1 MKINFLNTSWLLNIA
16 ISTSLI
22 LTSSISAQTSEDF
35 NELKEMMQRQQSEGA
50 LNTEGAMRPE
60 DSGYKSFVQNEMQNI
75 FSSLDALSEQDKAD
89 ITFSEVNKKRIEL
102 ATSLC
107 ARDERACFLIDEYRS
122 YSSSKDFPQEFEE
135 LELFGLEIFS
145 GYSNDFN
152 FYDSLP
158 ISNQYVIKIGDR
170 FKISAFGGFSFEETL
185 TVNQNGSIIITDIG
199 EFQIAGLSYKDASSK
214 IKDEIERKFVGT
226 EAYISI
232 DQIRSKQVFALG
244 NVKSPGTYALN
255 AFGSALNALI
265 SSGGI
270 KKNSSLRT
278 LKVIRG
284 NEIIKTLDLYDLL
297 IDGDTKS
304 SDFQLNDGDS
314 ILVGGLTSSAS
325 IIGEVIRPA
334 IYEISSEDT
343 LQELIRFALGA
354 TPFADLSNI
363 SVERILPSG
372 QKTIIKPI
380 DRSKFVLKDGDKV
393 VVNISQ
399 GEKINAVALHGAI
412 RNAGEYSLQNSK
424 TVGDIINIQTDLQE
438 STYTGFAILKRLDF
452 ISKTYRII
460 NFSLTN
466 QDILNEINLYSG
478 DKIFVFSKEDIAFS
492 QSKEVYSYLD
502 SKLNRNIRSN
512 ISTQGP
518 LSENPLIIGDDSINS
533 NSERLIL
540 SSNDTDC
547 LKSLDVLAVNPI
559 SNLMKAKLKVFSG
572 SKSMPCTQIFYEHG
586 DLLPLIMINSIPVT
600 GNVRFPGL
608 YPTSRNLNALDLFNL
623 AGGFLQS
630 KLNTLPVFDI
640 GIRAR
645 GFGSFA
651 YEELNTLS
659 NITMLSLKVDQSSVE
674 GGYVKLVGE
683 FANPGT
689 YPINKNSKLSEIY
702 ERAGGITNSAY
713 PVGGILTRE
722 SVQSTESK
730 ALERS
735 RAELAEILASAAAS
749 GYLKQNTTDLV
760 GLISLMTNMENAEP
774 IGRFVTELNPA
785 LLETNPSLD
794 IVLDDGDTIYMPK
807 LQNTITIVGQ
817 VLNPVTVPHKV
828 GASFEDYLK
837 LAGGMKK
844 EADKSKVYAIL
855 PNGISIRKKR
865 GINLPLL
872 PNMPFNRSDIL
883 PGTTIIVPR
892 KARPLDGLT
901 LVETITPV
909 LANLSVTA
917 ASIAAISDN

>member
-1 MKINFLNTSWLLNIA
+1 MKINFLNLNWILNIVLS
-16 ISTSLI
+16 ISLI
-22 LTSSISAQTSEDF
+22 SSIGLGAQNSDQL
-35 NELKEMMQRQQSEGA
+35 NDLKEMLEIQATRSGGLESGP
-50 LNTEGAMRPE
+50 MRPE

-75 FSSLDALSEQDKAD
+75 FSSLDALSDQDKAD
-89 ITFSEVNKKRIEL
+89 ITFAEVNKKRIEL

-107 ARDERACFLIDEYRS
+107 TRDQRACFLIDEYRS
-122 YSSSKDFPQEFEE
+122 YTSYKDFPLEFEE
-135 LELFGLEIFS
+135 LELFGIEIFS
-145 GYSNDFN
+145 GYSSDFN

-158 ISNQYVIKIGDR
+158 INSDYVIKIGDK
-170 FKISAFGGFSFEETL
+170 FKISLFGGFSFEEVL
-185 TVNQNGSIIITDIG
+185 MVNPNGSIIITDIG
-199 EFQIAGLSYKDASSK
+199 EFQIAGMSYQDAASK
-214 IKDEIERKFVGT
+214 IRNEIENKFVGT

-270 KKNSSLRT
+270 KPNSSLRT

-284 NEIIKTLDLYDLL
+284 NETIETLDLYDLL
-297 IDGDTKS
+297 IDGDTQS

-334 IYEISSEDT
+334 IYEISPEDT
-343 LQELIRFALGA
+343 LQELIRFSLGA

-380 DRSKFVLKDGDKV
+380 DRSRFILKDGDQV

-399 GEKINAVALHGAI
+399 GEKINAVELYGAI
-412 RNAGEYSLQNSK
+412 RNSGEYSLQTSK
-424 TVGDIINIQTDLQE
+424 TVGDIINIQTDLQD

-452 ISKTYRII
+452 VSKTYRVI

-466 QDILNEINLYSG
+466 QDALNEINLYSG
-478 DKIFVFSKEDIAFS
+478 DKIFVFSKEDIAYS
-492 QSKEVYSYLD
+492 QSTEVYSYLE
-502 SKLNRNIRSN
+502 SKLNKKNPTNTSAQAILN
-512 ISTQGP
+512 AN
-518 LSENPLIIGDDSINS
+518 LSMGDDLINS
-533 NSERLIL
+533 NPNNSLTGSD
-540 SSNDTDC
+540 SSLC
-547 LKSLDVLAVNPI
+547 LNSLDVLTVNPI

-572 SKSMPCTQIFYEHG
+572 SKSMTCPEIFFKHN
-586 DLLPLIMINSIPVT
+586 DLLPLILINAVPVA

-608 YPTSRNLNALDLFNL
+608 YPTSRDLHAMDLFNL

-630 KLNTLPVFDI
+630 KLNTLPVFDV
-640 GIRAR
+640 GIRGR
-645 GFGSFA
+645 GFGTFA

-659 NITMLSLKVDQSSVE
+659 NITMLSLKLDQSSLE
-674 GGYVKLVGE
+674 GGFVKLIGE
-683 FANPGT
+683 FTNPGI
-689 YPINKNSKLSEIY
+689 YSISKNTKLSEVY
-702 ERAGGITNSAY
+702 DRAGGLTLSAY

-722 SVQSTESK
+722 SVRDSENE

-735 RAELAEILASAAAS
+735 KAELAEILASAAAS

-760 GLISLMTNMENAEP
+760 GLISLMTNMENTQP
-774 IGRFVTELNPA
+774 LGRFVTELNPSQ
-785 LLETNPSLD
+785 LETNPSVD
-794 IVLDDGDTIYMPK
+794 IILDDGDVIYMPK

-828 GASFEDYLK
+828 GSSFDDYLK

-855 PNGISIRKKR
+855 PNGISIRRKR

-892 KARPLDGLT
+892 QARPLDGLT
-901 LVETITPV
+901 LVETVTPV

>member
-1 MKINFLNTSWLLNIA
+1 MKINFLNSNCLLSVAMSI
-16 ISTSLI
+16 SLI
-22 LTSSISAQTSEDF
+22 SSINLGAQTSDQL
-35 NELKEMMQRQQSEGA
+35 NDLKEMLGKQTAGGGSIESE
-50 LNTEGAMRPE
+50 AMRPE

-75 FSSLDALSEQDKAD
+75 FSSLDALSDQDKAD
-89 ITFSEVNKKRIEL
+89 ITFAEVNKKRIEL

-107 ARDERACFLIDEYRS
+107 ARDQRACFLIDEYRS
-122 YSSSKDFPQEFEE
+122 YQSYKDFPLAFDE
-135 LELFGLEIFS
+135 LELFGMNVFS
-145 GYSNDFN
+145 GYANDFN

-158 ISNQYVIKIGDR
+158 ISNDYVIKIGDK
-170 FKISAFGGFSFEETL
+170 FKISLFGGFSFEQVL
-185 TVNQNGSIIITDIG
+185 VVNPNGSIIITDIG
-199 EFQIAGLSYKDASSK
+199 EFQIAGLSYQDASNK
-214 IKDEIERKFVGT
+214 IRNEIENKFVGT

-270 KKNSSLRT
+270 KQNSSLRT
-278 LKVIRG
+278 LKVLRG

-304 SDFQLNDGDS
+304 SDFQLSDGDS

-334 IYEISSEDT
+334 IYEISPEDT

-380 DRSKFVLKDGDKV
+380 DRSRFLLKDGDQV
-393 VVNISQ
+393 VINISQ
-399 GEKINAVALHGAI
+399 GEKINAIELLGAI
-412 RNAGEYSLQNSK
+412 RNSGEYSLQSSN
-424 TVGDIINIQTDLQE
+424 TLGDIINIQTDLQE
-438 STYTGFAILKRLDF
+438 STYTGFAILKRLDLV
-452 ISKTYRII
+452 SKTYRIL

-466 QDILNEINLYSG
+466 QDALNKINLYSG
-478 DKIFVFSKEDIAFS
+478 DKIFVFSKEDIAYS

-502 SKLNRNIRSN
+502 NKLNKKNTSN
-512 ISTQGP
+512 TSSQVI
-518 LSENPLIIGDDSINS
+518 LSANLSMGNDVINS
-533 NSERLIL
+533 NS
-540 SSNDTDC
+540 NDSLETPDTFGC
-547 LKSLDVLAVNPI
+547 LNSLDVLTANPI
-559 SNLMKAKLKVFSG
+559 SNLMRAKLKVFSA
-572 SKSMPCTQIFYEHG
+572 SKSMACSTIFHKHN
-586 DLLPLIMINSIPVT
+586 DLLPLILINAIPVA

-608 YPTSRNLNALDLFNL
+608 YPTSRDLNALDLFNL

-630 KLNTLPVFDI
+630 KLNTAPVFDV

-645 GFGSFA
+645 DFGSFA
-651 YEELNTLS
+651 YEDLNTLS
-659 NITMLSLKVDQSSVE
+659 NITMLSLKLDQSSFE
-674 GGYVKLVGE
+674 GGYIKLVGE
-683 FANPGT
+683 FVNPGI
-689 YPINKNSKLSEIY
+689 YSINKNSKLSEIY
-702 ERAGGITNSAY
+702 ERAGGLTSSAY

-722 SVQSTESK
+722 SVQKTESK

-735 RAELAEILASAAAS
+735 KAELAEILASAAAS

-760 GLISLMTNMENAEP
+760 GLISLMTNMDNAQP
-774 IGRFVTELNPA
+774 IGRFVTELNPS
-785 LLETNPSLD
+785 LLETSPSLN
-794 IVLDDGDTIYMPK
+794 IILDDGDIIYMPK

-817 VLNPVTVPHKV
+817 VLNPVTVPHKA
-828 GASFEDYLK
+828 GSSFEDYLK

-855 PNGISIRKKR
+855 PNGISIRRSR
-865 GINLPLL
+865 GIKLPLL

-883 PGTTIIVPR
+883 PGSTIIIPR

-901 LVETITPV
+901 LVETVTPV

-917 ASIAAISDN
+917 ASIAAISDR

>member
-1 MKINFLNTSWLLNIA
+1 MKINFLNTIWLLNIA
-16 ISTSLI
+16 ISISLI
-22 LTSSISAQTSEDF
+22 LSTDIDAQSSGEFQ
-35 NELKEMMQRQQSEGA
+35 ELKEMIQGGSE
-50 LNTEGAMRPE
+50 EGGE
-60 DSGYKSFVQNEMQNI
+60 DLGMVEGLGYKSFVQNELQNI
-75 FSSLDALSEQDKAD
+75 YSSLNALSEQEKVD
-89 ITFSEVNKKRIEL
+89 ITFSEINKKRIDL

-107 ARDERACFLIDEYRS
+107 SKDQRACFLIDEYRS
-122 YSSSKDFPQEFEE
+122 YVSSKDFPTEFEE
-135 LELFGLEIFS
+135 LELYGMDVFS

-158 ISNQYVIKIGDR
+158 ISGAYLIKIGDIL
-170 FKISAFGGFSFEETL
+170 KVSAFGGFSFEETF

-199 EFQIAGLSYKDASSK
+199 EFKVAGLSYQDASRNIRS
-214 IKDEIERKFVGT
+214 EIENKFVGT
-226 EAYISI
+226 EAYISME
-232 DQIRSKQVFALG
+232 QIRSKQVFALG

-255 AFGSALNALI
+255 AFGTALNALI

-270 KKNSSLRT
+270 NQNSSLRT
-278 LKVIRG
+278 IKITRG
-284 NEIIKTLDLYDLL
+284 NEVVETLDLYDLL

-304 SDFQLNDGDS
+304 SDFQLTDGDS
-314 ILVGGLTSSAS
+314 VLVEGLTSSAS

-334 IYEISSEDT
+334 IYEIFPEDT
-343 LQELIRFALGA
+343 LQELIRFALGV

-380 DRSKFVLKDGDKV
+380 DRSRFVLKNGDKV

-399 GEKINAVALHGAI
+399 GEKINAVELHGAI
-412 RNAGEYSLQNSK
+412 RNVGEYSLQNSK

-438 STYTGFAILKRLDF
+438 STYTGFAVLKRLDF
-452 ISKTYRII
+452 ISKTYRVL
-460 NFSLTN
+460 NFSLTD

-478 DKIFVFSKEDIAFS
+478 DKIFIFSKEDVAFS
-492 QSKEVYSYLD
+492 QSKEVYSYLEN
-502 SKLNRNIRSN
+502 KLNRNNGSD
-512 ISTQGP
+512 ISAQDI
-518 LSENPLIIGDDSINS
+518 LSGNPSIMRDNLINS
-533 NSERLIL
+533 NPDKLITA
-540 SSNDTDC
+540 SNEGEC
-547 LKSLDVLAVNPI
+547 LKSLDVLTANPI

-572 SKSMPCTQIFYEHG
+572 SKSMSCTQIFYEHN
-586 DLLPLIMINSIPVT
+586 DLLPLIMINAVPVV

-630 KLNTLPVFDI
+630 KLNKLPSFEI
-640 GIRAR
+640 GIRGR
-645 GFGSFA
+645 GFGSFD
-651 YEELNTLS
+651 YEALNTLS
-659 NITMLSLKVDQSSVE
+659 NITMLNLKLDQSSLE

-683 FANPGT
+683 FTNPGT
-689 YPINKNSKLSEIY
+689 YSINKNTKLSEIY
-702 ERAGGITNSAY
+702 ERAGGLTETAY

-722 SVQSTESK
+722 SVQDTERK

-735 RAELAEILASAAAS
+735 KAELAEILASAAAS

-760 GLISLMTNMENAEP
+760 GLISLMTNMDNTQP
-774 IGRFVTELNPA
+774 IGRFVTELNPP

-794 IVLDDGDTIYMPK
+794 IILDDGDTIYMPK
-807 LQNTITIVGQ
+807 LQNTITVVGQ

-855 PNGISIRKKR
+855 PSGISIRRKR

-872 PNMPFNRSDIL
+872 PNMPFDRSDIL
-883 PGTTIIVPR
+883 PGSTIIVPR
-892 KARPLDGLT
+892 QARPLDGLT

>member
-1 MKINFLNTSWLLNIA
+1 MKINFLNIIWLLNIA
-16 ISTSLI
+16 IPMSLI
-22 LTSSISAQTSEDF
+22 LSTDINAQSSDEFQELRETIQGTS
-35 NELKEMMQRQQSEGA
+35 NEGRGNPSMGEG
-50 LNTEGAMRPE
+50 
-60 DSGYKSFVQNEMQNI
+60 DGYKSFVQNELQNI
-75 FSSLDALSEQDKAD
+75 YSSLNALSEQDKAD
-89 ITFSEVNKKRIEL
+89 ITFSEINEKRIEL

-107 ARDERACFLIDEYRS
+107 SRDQRACFLVDEYRS
-122 YSSSKDFPQEFEE
+122 YESSKDFPTEFEE
-135 LELFGLEIFS
+135 LELYGMDIFS

-158 ISNQYVIKIGDR
+158 ISGAYLIKIGDILN
-170 FKISAFGGFSFEETL
+170 ISAFGGFSLEETY

-199 EFQIAGLSYKDASSK
+199 EFQVAGLSYEDASRNISS
-214 IKDEIERKFVGT
+214 EIQKKFVGT
-226 EAYISI
+226 EAYISME
-232 DQIRSKQVFALG
+232 QIRSKQVFALG

-255 AFGSALNALI
+255 AFGTALNALI
-265 SSGGI
+265 SSGGVNQ
-270 KKNSSLRT
+270 NSSLRT
-278 LKVIRG
+278 VKVTRG
-284 NEIIKTLDLYDLL
+284 NEVVEILDLYDLL
-297 IDGDTKS
+297 INGDTKS
-304 SDFQLNDGDS
+304 SDFQLTDGDS
-314 ILVGGLTSSAS
+314 ILVEGLTSSAS

-334 IYEISSEDT
+334 IYEISPEDT
-343 LQELIRFALGA
+343 LQELIRFALGV

-380 DRSKFVLKDGDKV
+380 DRSRFVLKNGDKV

-399 GEKINAVALHGAI
+399 GEKINAVALHGAV
-412 RNAGEYSLQNSK
+412 RNAGEYSLENSK

-438 STYTGFAILKRLDF
+438 STYTGFAVLKRLDF
-452 ISKTYRII
+452 ISKTYRVL
-460 NFSLTN
+460 NFSLTD

-478 DKIFVFSKEDIAFS
+478 DKIFIFSKEDVAFS
-492 QSKEVYSYLD
+492 QSKEVFSYLD
-502 SKLNRNIRSN
+502 NKLNRNNGTN
-512 ISTQGP
+512 ISAQDI
-518 LSENPLIIGDDSINS
+518 LSANPPIMRDNLINS
-533 NSERLIL
+533 NPDKFIIA
-540 SSNDTDC
+540 SNEGEC
-547 LKSLDVLAVNPI
+547 LKSLDVLTVNPI

-572 SKSMPCTQIFYEHG
+572 SKSMSCTQIFNEHN
-586 DLLPLIMINSIPVT
+586 DLLPLIMINAVPVV

-630 KLNTLPVFDI
+630 KLNKLPAFDI
-640 GIRAR
+640 GIRGR
-645 GFGSFA
+645 GFGSLD
-651 YEELNTLS
+651 YEALNTLS
-659 NITMLSLKVDQSSVE
+659 NITMLNLKLDQSSLE

-689 YPINKNSKLSEIY
+689 FSINKNTKLSEVY
-702 ERAGGITNSAY
+702 KRAGGLTETAY
-713 PVGGILTRE
+713 PLGGILTRK
-722 SVQSTESK
+722 SVQDTESK

-735 RAELAEILASAAAS
+735 KAELAEILASAAAS

-760 GLISLMTNMENAEP
+760 GLISLMTSMENTQP
-774 IGRFVTELNPA
+774 IGRFVTELNPS
-785 LLETNPSLD
+785 LLDTNPSLD
-794 IVLDDGDTIYMPK
+794 IILNDGDTIYIPK

-837 LAGGMKK
+837 LAGGIKK

-855 PNGISIRKKR
+855 PNGISVRRKR

-872 PNMPFNRSDIL
+872 PNMPFERSDIL
-883 PGTTIIVPR
+883 PGSTIIVPR
-892 KARPLDGLT
+892 QARPLDGLT